1 MSELSNKPWA
11 AGNFAADN
19 SSRGVPKTHAPEY
32 RTYYGTKRI
41 EARPEFGRR
50 AEMAVIEDGY
60 SVRYPDGYM
69 SWSPKDVFEAA
80 YQETGALSFAHAI
93 VAMKEG
99 RRVARAG
106 WTGQWLALE
115 DHEGKTQLRTYTTE
129 GPVPYIR
136 GWIAS
141 NADIF
146 ANDWRILEG

>member
-1 MSELSNKPWA
+1 M
-11 AGNFAADN
+11 
-19 SSRGVPKTHAPEY
+19 TEY
-32 RTYYGTKRI
+32 KTYYGTKRI
-41 EARPEFGRR
+41 HAMPADKLDETGKRT
-50 AEMAVIEDGY
+50 DGY
-60 SVRYPDGYM
+60 EVLYPDGYV

-80 YQETGALSFAHAI
+80 YQEIDALSFGHAI

-115 DHEGKTQLRTYTTE
+115 DHEGKIQIRTYTTE